1 MVLVRDVVY
10 NLLVVMNH
18 WFVVAPDAS
27 MNSSINDI
35 RALIQ
40 LGKERE

>member
-1 MVLVRDVVY
+1 MVLVGDVLY

-27 MNSSINDI
+27 MDSPINDI

-40 LGKERE
+40 LGEERE